1 MKSVP
6 SPARL
11 GFQLGEQEQAV
22 AVEGQAPSQLPPGPL
37 PANQGLIAAG
47 LAQQLH
53 LLAGGPAVL
62 LGRGSALCPSKLETI
77 WTEGGSPVFTVPWTS
92 STCWGRLQG
101 PALSRMGGA
110 EQEIGGPRGISLLM

>member
-53 LLAGGPAVL
+53 LLAGGPSCYSWEGAQPFVPASWKPS
-62 LGRGSALCPSKLETI
+62 GQKVAALCSQCPGLPPRA
-77 WTEGGSPVFTVPWTS
+77 GADY
-92 STCWGRLQG
+92 R
-101 PALSRMGGA
+101 ALH
-110 EQEIGGPRGISLLM
+110 